1 MTDNLPIRNAVFS
14 PKNQTFVATWNV
26 RTLNQTGNLAQLLR
40 EFDEYRLDILGISE
54 VRWLGTGRMTSGNKT
69 VLHSGHENR
78 HERGVGFVLS
88 GRAAKALEGWNP
100 VSDRIISARFVTRHT
115 RITIIQTYAP
125 TEDSNDDTKNDFY
138 ELLQD
143 TIDNAPR
150 RDLKIV
156 LGDFN
161 AKIIGNRCG
170 FESTVGPFA
179 SSEELSN
186 NGERLISFC
195 DHNELCIGNTYFQH
209 RQIHKKTWRS
219 PDGRTLNEID
229 HVCISRRWRSSLQ
242 DFRVLRGADI
252 GSDHYMV
259 RAVVKLKLKKIRSTP
274 FARPFAVEK
283 LKDPNLASRLAL
295 EMRNRF
301 DALEEITNLEDE
313 WTAIRDTIKVCAEE
327 VVGRR
332 RGKRKEEWIKDST
345 WQKIDERKYA
355 KLQREQV
362 KTSRE
367 LEEAKRRY
375 TELDRLVKK
384 SCRDDKNDWLI
395 RKGAEAQYAADH
407 GDSKT
412 LYRIVRELTGNRSNS
427 NVPIRDKNGRLLSSS
442 DEQNQRW
449 LEYFRDILNQPSPST
464 TYCFDNTDPVEQLE
478 VNTGYIT
485 KEEVSAAIECLKNR
499 KSPGLD
505 EISAELLKAGS
516 TVVVEK
522 LVKLFNRCW
531 SQGEVPEDWRRGV
544 IVKIPKKGNLSDCSN
559 WRGITLLSVPGKTF
573 CIVLLRRICTAID
586 GRLREEQAG
595 FRSGRS
601 CSEQIFTL
609 RNIIEQCV
617 EYGQPL
623 VINFVD
629 FKKAFDSIH
638 RESLWAILKTYGVP
652 QSFISIFKNL
662 YLNSSCCVRTDTGYT
677 PFFQIDTGVRQGC
690 ILSPILFNVCLDFV
704 MRETMK
710 EVRAG
715 ISWHDRSRLTDL
727 DFADDIALIA
737 EDENKLQQVTTCLS
751 REASM
756 IGLRI
761 SACKSKVMKVGF
773 DQTQLNISVDDTTLE
788 TVGNFFYLGSTI
800 THNGDA
806 EMEVRIRIAKAA
818 AVFRR
823 LQPLWA
829 SSSISQ
835 NIKLRL
841 YYSIVIPTALYASE
855 TWKSTASLVKR
866 LNAFHQRCLRRIMK
880 IRYTDHVTNEEVLR
894 RCGSNC
900 LHVVVAQRRL
910 RLAGHILRMAQQRV
924 SRVAMN
930 WIPPGAKRGRGRP
943 RNTWRRTF
951 ENDLKTINVSRS
963 EGEMIAQDRQQ
974 WKNLVARCALQHGRN

>member
-1 MTDNLPIRNAVFS
+1 
-14 PKNQTFVATWNV
+14 
-26 RTLNQTGNLAQLLR
+26 
-40 EFDEYRLDILGISE
+40 
-54 VRWLGTGRMTSGNKT
+54 
-69 VLHSGHENR
+69 
-78 HERGVGFVLS
+78 
-88 GRAAKALEGWNP
+88 
-100 VSDRIISARFVTRHT
+100 
-115 RITIIQTYAP
+115 
-125 TEDSNDDTKNDFY
+125 
-138 ELLQD
+138 
-143 TIDNAPR
+143 
-150 RDLKIV
+150 
-156 LGDFN
+156 
-161 AKIIGNRCG
+161 
-170 FESTVGPFA
+170 
-179 SSEELSN
+179 
-186 NGERLISFC
+186 
-195 DHNELCIGNTYFQH
+195 
-209 RQIHKKTWRS
+209 
-219 PDGRTLNEID
+219 
-229 HVCISRRWRSSLQ
+229 
-242 DFRVLRGADI
+242 
-252 GSDHYMV
+252 MV

-283 LKDPNLASRLAL
+283 LKDPDLASRVAL

-313 WTAIRDTIKVCAEE
+313 WTAVRDTIKVCAEE

-355 KLQREQV
+355 KLQREQA

-384 SCRDDKNDWLI
+384 SCRDDKNDCLI

-412 LYRIVRELTGNRSNS
+412 LYRIVRELTGNRNNS
-427 NVPIRDKNGRLLSSS
+427 NVPIRDKNGRLLSNS
-442 DEQNQRW
+442 DEQNQKW

-464 TYCFDNTDPVEQLE
+464 TYCFDNTDPGEQLE

-485 KEEVSAAIECLKNR
+485 EE
-499 KSPGLD
+499 
-505 EISAELLKAGS
+505 AGN

-544 IVKIPKKGNLSDCSN
+544 IVKIPKKGNLSDCGI
-559 WRGITLLSVPGKTF
+559 WRGITLLSVPGKTL
-573 CIVLLRRICTAID
+573 CTALLRRICTAID

-595 FRSGRS
+595 FRSRRS

-617 EYGQPL
+617 EYCQPL

-638 RESLWAILKTYGVP
+638 RESLWAILKIYGVP

-677 PFFQIDTGVRQGC
+677 SFFQIDTGVRQGC

-710 EVRAG
+710 EVRTG

-727 DFADDIALIA
+727 DFADDIALLA

-773 DQTQLNISVDDTTLE
+773 DQTQLNISVDDTILE
-788 TVGNFFYLGSTI
+788 TVGNFTYLGSTI

-806 EMEVRIRIAKAA
+806 EMEVRIRIATA

-855 TWKSTASLVKR
+855 TWKRTASLVKR

-924 SRVAMN
+924 SRVVMN
-930 WIPPGAKRGRGRP
+930 WIPPEISSPDVLSSTGGTKSKSKSKSKFSTLQLSANPAR
-943 RNTWRRTF
+943 F
-951 ENDLKTINVSRS
+951 ENLIRFLPSHSRAFLNGIEIFWS
-963 EGEMIAQDRQQ
+963 
-974 WKNLVARCALQHGRN
+974 